1 MSKTSK
7 SCIKEKHEFNRQLK
21 FFAQEQ
27 IDEFLNPSRIE
38 MELDQEYKERDEEY
52 YYEQLYI
59 QDIQDGLFDDW
70 LIDDLPD
77 DEEEDIYDEPDWR
90 DDVYSFDDRY
100 DDLEFEVYGL
110 PNYDVGSY
118 YKNTK
123 NQTFLCC
130 MVGARK
136 VLINIHTGY
145 ELVHHEDLKKVG

>member
-27 IDEFLNPSRIE
+27 IDEFLNPSQIE

-70 LIDDLPD
+70 LIE
-77 DEEEDIYDEPDWR
+77 EEEDIYDEPDWR
-90 DDVYSFDDRY
+90 DDPENYSDVYSFD
-100 DDLEFEVYGL
+100 EFDVYEL

-118 YKNTK
+118 YKNMK

-145 ELVHHEDLKKVG
+145 ELVHYEDLKKVG